1 MPAAPGILQHG
12 NMSTKPASHR
22 SLSTSAAQAALAPL
36 RRSLCAI
43 CLGGLTSPAL
53 AQEACPPAQD
63 HSAVLEQLISQIQNA
78 PDEGSAHLLSN
89 QMWQFWSDAPD
100 ERAQAILDRG
110 MTRRA
115 AFDFLGA
122 IADFDQLI
130 AYCPDYAEGYNQ
142 RAFVHYLRRDFA
154 AALADL
160 DRALDRSPRH
170 VAALSGRAL
179 SLYGLARL
187 EEARLALQS
196 ALALNPWL
204 PERNLASPGGPLSPE
219 APTGQPPEGE
229 EL

>member
-1 MPAAPGILQHG
+1 MTCSNARSRPARNRPGYNRTGPQCFAGAKTLIYAMG
-12 NMSTKPASHR
+12 VSC
-22 SLSTSAAQAALAPL
+22 LA
-36 RRSLCAI
+36 
-43 CLGGLTSPAL
+43 GFAL

-63 HSAVLEQLISQIQNA
+63 HSEALEQLIAQIQRA
-78 PDEGSAHLLSN
+78 PDAGAAQHLSN
-89 QMWQFWSDAPD
+89 QMWQLWADAPD

-115 AFDFLGA
+115 SFDFLGA
-122 IADFDQLI
+122 LEDFDRLI

-160 DRALDRSPRH
+160 DQALARSPRH
-170 VAALSGRAL
+170 IAALSGRAL
-179 SLYGLARL
+179 SLYGLSRL
-187 EEARLALQS
+187 EEARRALGD

-204 PERNLASPGGPLSPE
+204 PERNLAQPGGPLA
-219 APTGQPPEGE
+219 APGASGQPPEGE

>member
-1 MPAAPGILQHG
+1 LLCGFAAF
-12 NMSTKPASHR
+12 AS
-22 SLSTSAAQAALAPL
+22 
-36 RRSLCAI
+36 
-43 CLGGLTSPAL
+43 

-63 HSAVLEQLISQIQNA
+63 HSAELNQLISQIQGA
-78 PDEGSAHLLSN
+78 PDEGAAHLLSN
-89 QMWQFWSDAPD
+89 QMWQFWADAPD

-122 IADFDQLI
+122 LEDFDQLI

-142 RAFVHYLRRDFA
+142 RAFVHYLRRDFS

-160 DRALDRSPRH
+160 DRAIARSPRH

-179 SLYGLARL
+179 SLYGLSRM
-187 EEARLALQS
+187 EEARAALKV

-204 PERNLASPGGPLSPE
+204 PERNLAIPGGPLSPIG
-219 APTGQPPEGE
+219 PLRQPPEGE